1 MRIEK
6 GIATLIVSNQIV
18 LDVNR
23 FLILF
28 FIFTIFFSATQVYA
42 QQPKLATFQE
52 TAQILIDQK
61 ISNNVTAAIALQTTS
76 NQEIRIPTELVKKI
90 QETEKV
96 RSVIITSEEQCVLG
110 VPSDESCIMINMSVQ
125 NITGGIIAIQDTGR
139 QIGDSLIGDIND
151 AFDTSAEFHSVFIH
165 QKDQTGK
172 ALETSGVVSGE
183 GTFSAVYTMPREDA
197 QTFYEKFSSILLPSE
212 IRESGGFYDLAKK
225 LSEQQDA
232 RMTLSIIP
240 QNGISLFQLKLSVDY
255 PNTAKGIENV
265 NPMEFLKTDELKRS
279 NYFSKDFYPLNSLLK
294 VVLLSPQP
302 VKISEVNTKIVP
314 DVIKNGERFPEFT
327 NEGWFFD
334 QSSGEKIEATYLFG
348 KTFSVTKN
356 ELVFKVGPVN
366 GTQEIKINKPMNVEM
381 DYFQIV
387 ILVGIVMAAA
397 GAAIYYMKGFRAKTL
412 NK

>member
-1 MRIEK
+1 M
-6 GIATLIVSNQIV
+6 

-28 FIFTIFFSATQVYA
+28 FIFTIFFSTTQVYA
-42 QQPKLATFQE
+42 QEPKLATFQE

-110 VPSDESCIMINMSVQ
+110 VPPDESCIMINMSIQ
-125 NITGGIIAIQDTGR
+125 NITGGITAIQDTGR

-165 QKDQTGK
+165 HKDETGK

-183 GTFSAVYTMPREDA
+183 GVFSAVYTMPREDA
-197 QTFYEKFSSILLPSE
+197 QTFYEKFSTILLPPE

-232 RMTLSIIP
+232 RMTLSVIP

-255 PNTAKGIENV
+255 PNTAKGIENI

-302 VKISEVNTKIVP
+302 LKISEVNTKIVP

-327 NEGWFFD
+327 NDGWFFD

-348 KTFSVTKN
+348 KKFSVTKN

-366 GTQEIKINKPMNVEM
+366 GTQEIKTNSPMNIEM
-381 DYFQIV
+381 DSLQIV

-397 GAAIYYMKGFRAKTL
+397 GAAIYYMKGFRVKTL

>member
-1 MRIEK
+1 ML
-6 GIATLIVSNQIV
+6 G
-18 LDVNR
+18 VNG

-28 FIFTIFFSATQVYA
+28 VIFAIFFSGTQVYA
-42 QQPKLATFQE
+42 QDPKLATFQE

-76 NQEIRIPTELVKKI
+76 NQEIRIPTDLVKKI
-90 QETEKV
+90 QETEKIS
-96 RSVIITSEEQCVLG
+96 SVIITSEEQCVLG
-110 VPSDESCIMINMSVQ
+110 VPPDESCIMINMSIQ
-125 NITGGIIAIQDTGR
+125 NITGGITAIQDTGR
-139 QIGDSLIGDIND
+139 QIGDSLIGDINE

-165 QKDQTGK
+165 HKDETGK
-172 ALETSGVVSGE
+172 ALGTSGVISGE
-183 GTFSAVYTMPREDA
+183 GMFSAVYTMPREDA
-197 QTFYEKFSSILLPSE
+197 QTFYEKFSTILLPPE

-255 PNTAKGIENV
+255 PNSAKGIENIS
-265 NPMEFLKTDELKRS
+265 PMEFLKTDELKRS
-279 NYFSKDFYPLNSLLK
+279 NYFSKGFYPLNSLLK
-294 VVLLSPQP
+294 VVFLSSQP
-302 VKISEVNTKIVP
+302 LKISEINTKVVP

-327 NEGWFFD
+327 NDGWFFD

-348 KTFSVTKN
+348 KKFSVTKN
-356 ELVFKVGPVN
+356 ELIFKVGSVS
-366 GTQEIKINKPMNVEM
+366 GTQEIKTNSPMNIEI
-381 DYFQIV
+381 DSLQIV

-397 GAAIYYMKGFRAKTL
+397 GAAIYYMKGFRTKTL